1 MNRRNGALIAA
12 TSIILPPSLSLN
24 GCSGVSESTV
34 GGRMAGQAT
43 ERPQE
48 PPQPISSGGDIWR
61 ESHMARVIGTDL
73 GTTNSCVAVME
84 GRNVKVTE
92 ALKEDVVDTEF
103 EDADGKNR
111 RAS

>member
-1 MNRRNGALIAA
+1 
-12 TSIILPPSLSLN
+12 
-24 GCSGVSESTV
+24 
-34 GGRMAGQAT
+34 
-43 ERPQE
+43 
-48 PPQPISSGGDIWR
+48 
-61 ESHMARVIGTDL
+61 MARVIGTDL